1 MTCRTRSIPILLCL
15 ALAGVLSGCAS
26 DLLPIQQ
33 AFRQG
38 NFEAAANK
46 IRGYSDRHDGGTPQ
60 TVIALIEHGSM
71 ARMAGRFA
79 ESDAAFAAAEARMA
93 DLDRSPGISAGE
105 RVSAMARTP
114 DRIAYEG
121 FFYDRQFVATYRALN
136 AMALGNLEDAR
147 QHFVRADRW
156 QALAIFENRQRAE
169 QLREEEAAARQRF
182 GGFDRAASDP
192 RLASSTR
199 DRYGDLE
206 QYEAYAEFANPY
218 VDMLRAVYLLG
229 VAESASDYDVARNL
243 MRRVAG
249 MAPENRYILEDLDLA
264 DKLAQGGADRPNLV
278 YVFFETGL
286 APFRAQSRM
295 SVPVFLVSDRVQIV
309 PIAVPYIVFDETYAR
324 TLHAEGASTSTLA
337 SVDRIV
343 AAEFRAQLPGL
354 TTRMIAAAAFKVG
367 VQYGMNQA
375 LRRSDPLIR
384 IAAMLAGAVWASAS
398 NEADLRTWAT
408 LPKEVQYA
416 RLATPSDGRVQLTIS
431 GRSYSVPVE
440 PEGINLVVVRSVR
453 PGYAPLI
460 TSTLLE
466 PEPWT
471 IAQLESP

>member
-1 MTCRTRSIPILLCL
+1 MNRLHRIISTLLCL
-15 ALAGVLSGCAS
+15 AFAGPLSGCAS
-26 DLLPIQQ
+26 GLLPIQQ

-38 NFEAAANK
+38 DFEAAANK
-46 IRGYSDRHDGGTPQ
+46 IRGYSHRHDGGTPQ

-71 ARMAGRFA
+71 ARMVGRFA

-93 DLDRSPGISAGE
+93 DLDRNPGISATE

-156 QALAIFENRQRAE
+156 QALAILENRQRAM
-169 QLREEEAAARQRF
+169 QLREEEAAARRNY
-182 GGFDRAASDP
+182 GSFDRAASDP
-192 RLASSTR
+192 RLASSTQ
-199 DRYGDLE
+199 DRYGDLA

-229 VAESASDYDVARNL
+229 MAESASDYDVARNL

-249 MAPENRYILEDLDLA
+249 MAPGNPFVLEDLDLA
-264 DKLAQGGADRPNLV
+264 DKLAQGEVDKPNLV

-286 APFRAQSRM
+286 APFRAQSKV
-295 SVPVFLVSDRVQIV
+295 SIPVFLVSDRVQIV
-309 PIAVPYIVFDETYAR
+309 PIAAPYIVFDETYAS
-324 TLHAEGASTSTLA
+324 TLHADGTSASTLA

-354 TTRMIAAAAFKVG
+354 TTRMITAAAFKVSVQFG
-367 VQYGMNQA
+367 VNQA

-384 IAAMLAGAVWASAS
+384 IAAMLAGVIWASAS

-416 RLATPSDGRVQLTIS
+416 RLDTPANGRVELTFG
-431 GRSYSVPVE
+431 GRSFSVPVE

-453 PGYAPLI
+453 PGFAPLI

-471 IAQLESP
+471 ITQLASP